1 MEIAGEEESRTGT
14 GGAII
19 GLLGAVLCEMT
30 LPCASLRARSLARQQ
45 TFSYAGIGSPPPPH
59 FSMGVWKSV
68 GTFSVSRGLGTAL
81 A

>member
-1 MEIAGEEESRTGT
+1 MEIIGEGESRTGT

-19 GLLGAVLCEMT
+19 GLLGVVLCEMT
-30 LPCASLRARSLARQQ
+30 LPCASPKARSLAREQ
-45 TFSYAGIGSPPPPH
+45 TFSYEGIGSPPPPH

-68 GTFSVSRGLGTAL
+68 GTFSASRGLGTAL